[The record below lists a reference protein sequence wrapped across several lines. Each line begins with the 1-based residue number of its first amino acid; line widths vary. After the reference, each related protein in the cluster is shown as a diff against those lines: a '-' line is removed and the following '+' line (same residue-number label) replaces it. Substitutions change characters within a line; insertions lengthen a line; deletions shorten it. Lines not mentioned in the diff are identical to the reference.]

1 MKMMYSM
8 ALLLGFSVVCSAAG
22 DTPESASANASQ
34 TNLVFREPFTLK
46 IHVDKEHFYEERYE
60 RKIPFV
66 AENVVYLFSGES
78 FGLKLGVT
86 NGEIST
92 VTYQKE
98 KAGADI
104 EVEFKQE
111 VKKDGDAM
119 MMLVLKSN
127 IKEVLYLD
135 ALMTVPGK
143 KGIHKT
149 SILPLQ
155 PGLMGF
161 ESWPHP
167 IVQLVLRNL
176 RLQEKTPNN
185 TSEGIRRPADGSPKP
200 SR

>member
-1 MKMMYSM
+1 MKLISGV
-8 ALLLGFSVVCSAAG
+8 ALVFGLGTVCLAAG
-22 DTPESASANASQ
+22 ATTNSTAARGSE
-34 TNLVFREPFTLK
+34 TNLVFREPFTLTLR
-46 IHVDKEHFYEERYE
+46 VDKEHVYEERYD

-66 AENVVYLFSGES
+66 ADNDVYLFSGES
-78 FGLKLGVT
+78 FGLELGVT
-86 NGEIST
+86 NGEIAT
-92 VTYQKE
+92 VTYLKE
-98 KAGADI
+98 KAGADV

-111 VKKDGDAM
+111 IGKDQDPM

-127 IKEVLYLD
+127 IKQVLYID
-135 ALMTVPGK
+135 ALMTVPER
-143 KGIHKT
+143 KGIYKT

-176 RLQEKTPNN
+176 RFKESPPNN
-185 TSEGIRRPADGSPKP
+185 TSEGIRRPPSGSPKP